1 MKRFFPILLMIICLC
16 ITSCS
21 NKDHKTTL
29 SFYAMDTFM
38 SIDAYGEN
46 SQAAEQAKDRVLE
59 LEDRLSVTDKNSEI
73 FAINNGLSVNISPD
87 TLNLICYSL
96 EMSEKTGGA
105 LNPTIY
111 PILLEWGFTTGNY
124 RVPDP
129 QRLSELLENVGAD
142 KVTVNG
148 GSISLADGV
157 MLDLGAV
164 AKGYA
169 SEECAKILRESGVKS
184 ALINLGGNI
193 RLVGNRP
200 DGTPWNIGVA
210 DPLGEGYVGI
220 LSLTDCAAVTSG
232 NYQRYFIEND
242 TVYGHI
248 IDPATGFPV
257 DNDLLSVTVIANDGT
272 LCDALSTALFVMGCE
287 KAEQYWRDNR
297 DFEAVF
303 VTKNNTVYV
312 TSGIYQSF
320 TLDESSGSA
329 LKIIE

>member
-1 MKRFFPILLMIICLC
+1 MWF
-16 ITSCS
+16 TSCS
-21 NKDHKTTL
+21 VEDRKTSL

-38 SIDAYGEN
+38 SIDAYGDHPE
-46 SQAAEQAKDRVLE
+46 AAEQAKDRVLE
-59 LEDRLSVTDKNSEI
+59 LEDRLSVTDENSEI

-87 TLNLICYSL
+87 TLNLISYAL

-105 LNPTIY
+105 LDPTIY
-111 PILLEWGFTTGNY
+111 PILREWGFTTGNY

-129 QRLSELLENVGAD
+129 QRLSELLENVGTD
-142 KVTVNG
+142 KINING
-148 GSISLADGV
+148 GYISLADGV

-169 SEECAKILRESGVKS
+169 SEECAKILRENGVKS

-193 RLVGNRP
+193 RLVGSRP
-200 DGTPWNIGVA
+200 DGNPWNIGVA
-210 DPLGEGYVGI
+210 DPLGEGYIGI

-257 DNDLLSVTVIANDGT
+257 DNDLLSVTVIADDGT
-272 LCDALSTALFVMGCE
+272 LCDALSTALFVMGYE
-287 KAEQYWRDNR
+287 KAERFWRDNR

-303 VTKNNTVYV
+303 VTKNSTVYV

-320 TLDESSGSA
+320 TLDESSGSV
-329 LKIIE
+329 LKVIE

>member
-1 MKRFFPILLMIICLC
+1 
-16 ITSCS
+16 
-21 NKDHKTTL
+21 
-29 SFYAMDTFM
+29 M

>member
-1 MKRFFPILLMIICLC
+1 MKRFFPILLLIICLC

-21 NKDHKTTL
+21 VEDRKTSL

-59 LEDRLSVTDKNSEI
+59 LEDRLSVTDENSEI
-73 FAINNGLSVNISPD
+73 FAINNGLSADIIPETLELIS
-87 TLNLICYSL
+87 YAL

-105 LNPTIY
+105 LDPTIY
-111 PILLEWGFTTGNY
+111 PILREWGFTTGNY
-124 RVPDP
+124 RVPDS

-169 SEECAKILRESGVKS
+169 SEDCAKILRENGVKS

-193 RLVGNRP
+193 RLVGSRP

-248 IDPATGFPV
+248 IDPETGFPV

-287 KAEQYWRDNR
+287 KAERFWRDNR

>member
-1 MKRFFPILLMIICLC
+1 
-16 ITSCS
+16 
-21 NKDHKTTL
+21 
-29 SFYAMDTFM
+29 MDTFM